1 MKATVY
7 IDSTMKYLNR
17 SLYLLIA
24 FIVLSCTS
32 NHATPVADGEVW
44 PDETWPVSTP
54 EAEGV
59 DAAAI
64 TALHEDIAAGKYGLI
79 DHFLLIKNGHV
90 IADHHYTQDYET
102 IAAAYDTT
110 NHQYN
115 YDHPDWHP
123 YYRDTELH
131 TMQSVT
137 KSVTSAAMGIAVD
150 EGHLGGID
158 LNPMTMFEGYT
169 QDFEDSRRDAITLED
184 LLTMRSGIDWNEM
197 ISYDDATNSCI
208 LMEASD
214 NWIQFVLDQ
223 PMREAAGT
231 KFDYNS
237 GVSVLLG
244 KLVGLSTGQRVDQWT
259 DEKLFKPI
267 GIDKHYWKIT
277 PQGEV
282 DTEGG
287 LYLETHD
294 LARIGYLFLRKGKWK
309 DQQIISE
316 EWVANSTAPI
326 VADIFPDN
334 DQADSG
340 YGYQWWISG
349 HEDGGTPVFAGNG
362 YGGQF
367 LIVSP
372 EHDIVLVFN
381 GWNIHDQPEMFTW
394 RAFDERILPALL

>member
-1 MKATVY
+1 MKS
-7 IDSTMKYLNR
+7 IRYL
-17 SLYLLIA
+17 SLLLVA
-24 FIVLSCTS
+24 SVALSCTS
-32 NHATPVADGEVW
+32 NQAAPAEAAYTW
-44 PDETWPVSTP
+44 PDENWPVSTP

-64 TALHEDIAAGKYGLI
+64 EALQTDIAAGKYGLI
-79 DHFLLIKNGHV
+79 DHFLLIRHGKV
-90 IADHHYTQDYET
+90 IADHHYTQDYES
-102 IAAAYDTT
+102 IAAEYDTT

-115 YDHPDWHP
+115 YDHPAWHP
-123 YYRDTELH
+123 YYQDTKLH
-131 TMQSVT
+131 TLQSVT
-137 KSVTSAAMGIAVD
+137 KSITSAALGIAVD
-150 EGHLGGID
+150 EGHLDGVESK
-158 LNPMTMFEGYT
+158 PMAMFSGYA
-169 QDFEDSRRDAITLED
+169 QDFEDSRRGDITLDD

-197 ISYDDATNSCI
+197 ISYDDATNSCVLI
-208 LMEASD
+208 EASD

-267 GIDKHYWKIT
+267 GIKEYYWKIT
-277 PQGEV
+277 PMGEV

-287 LYLETHD
+287 LYLKTHD

-309 DQQIISE
+309 DKQVISE
-316 EWVANSTAPI
+316 AWVEKSTAPV
-326 VADIFPDN
+326 VADIWPEN
-334 DQADSG
+334 GETDSG

-349 HEDGGTPVFAGNG
+349 HEAGGTPVFAGNG

-367 LIVSP
+367 VIVSP

-381 GWNIHDQPEMFTW
+381 GWNIHNRPEMFTA
-394 RAFDERILPALL
+394 RAFDERILPAVKQD